1 MKRILSLKS
10 KEYLLLVAF
19 VLIGSIISYIS
30 LHQIKEY
37 GLRKTKSTLFA
48 VNKSSD
54 EALHQW
60 LQLRKENII
69 EVAKNKFILESTKK
83 LLNLPKDSATLV
95 SSETT
100 ENLRNFLTPILNANE
115 DLGTFII
122 SPDYTSI
129 FSMRNENTGTYNL
142 IGEQNK
148 KLLDQVFSQGKTL
161 FIPPLKSDVS
171 ISSKYSNN
179 ALKTMFMATPIIY
192 NGDIIAAFTFRID
205 TNKDFSRI
213 LEIGSIG
220 KTGKTFAYNR
230 SGEII
235 SKTIFNEDLQEL
247 LNQAITKP
255 NENNDDLF
263 LKDTMIEVHF
273 DAAEANTFGKKDI
286 YKVSRWDE
294 GLNIGLITKI
304 NKREAL
310 ESYFLVRTTFISLF
324 VGITILAF
332 LLVNVIVSQRHEKE
346 ENLENAKKELEALV
360 LDRTKELKKTIASKD
375 KFFSILA
382 HDLKGPFGSLNGLLE
397 MLVND
402 AKSFSEDERR
412 EILNQ
417 VYGSSF
423 NLFKLL
429 ENLLTWSR
437 AQTKNIEIK
446 PEKLT
451 VLDLVDDCT
460 ELQKLQ
466 LENKNIQLVTQI
478 SHEAIAY
485 ADKNSCK
492 TVLRNLLSN
501 AIKFTNH
508 GGTIK
513 ITSSSEDKH
522 TKIIIEDNG
531 VGMSEKKIKT
541 LFKVDKTKSTKG
553 TNNEAGT
560 GLGLVICKEFIELN
574 NGSLSAESE
583 LSFGSRFIIKLPFA
597 YSLK

>member
-1 MKRILSLKS
+1 
-10 KEYLLLVAF
+10 
-19 VLIGSIISYIS
+19 
-30 LHQIKEY
+30 
-37 GLRKTKSTLFA
+37 
-48 VNKSSD
+48 
-54 EALHQW
+54 
-60 LQLRKENII
+60 
-69 EVAKNKFILESTKK
+69 
-83 LLNLPKDSATLV
+83 
-95 SSETT
+95 
-100 ENLRNFLTPILNANE
+100 
-115 DLGTFII
+115 
-122 SPDYTSI
+122 
-129 FSMRNENTGTYNL
+129 
-142 IGEQNK
+142 
-148 KLLDQVFSQGKTL
+148 
-161 FIPPLKSDVS
+161 
-171 ISSKYSNN
+171 
-179 ALKTMFMATPIIY
+179 
-192 NGDIIAAFTFRID
+192 
-205 TNKDFSRI
+205 
-213 LEIGSIG
+213 
-220 KTGKTFAYNR
+220 
-230 SGEII
+230 
-235 SKTIFNEDLQEL
+235 
-247 LNQAITKP
+247 
-255 NENNDDLF
+255 
-263 LKDTMIEVHF
+263 
-273 DAAEANTFGKKDI
+273 
-286 YKVSRWDE
+286 
-294 GLNIGLITKI
+294 
-304 NKREAL
+304 
-310 ESYFLVRTTFISLF
+310 
-324 VGITILAF
+324 
-332 LLVNVIVSQRHEKE
+332 
-346 ENLENAKKELEALV
+346 
-360 LDRTKELKKTIASKD
+360 
-375 KFFSILA
+375 
-382 HDLKGPFGSLNGLLE
+382 

-402 AKSFSEDERR
+402 PKSFSDDERN
-412 EILNQ
+412 ELLKQ

-460 ELQKLQ
+460 EVQKLQ

-597 YSLK
+597 